1 MSGVVNTDSQYVK
14 WIKDISERFKRSQ
27 IKAAC
32 SVNVELLKFY
42 WSLGKEIAIRE
53 RDNRYGKHLIDR
65 LSKDLRDELPDV
77 KSFSRTNLYYMKG
90 FYELY
95 SNEIVPQVG
104 EQSELIA
111 FYIPWG
117 HNKLIIDKC
126 RNNTDKAI
134 FFVKQTIENNWSRAV
149 LLNFLDT
156 DLYERKGKA
165 ITNFGMVLPSVQSD
179 LAQEL
184 IKDPYNFDFLTLREN
199 YNEKELEDALMN
211 NIQKLLME
219 LGKGFAFVGREYRL
233 VVGNTE
239 QFIDLLFYNIPNHCY
254 VVVEVKVRDFEPG
267 DMGQLGTYI
276 GAVDGLLK
284 DEGDNHT
291 IGLLICKTKDNVLA
305 QYAVNMINAPIGISE
320 YELSTLIPKEYK
332 KSMPTIEEIEN
343 ELKDKHKL
351 DERNIMNTAKINIL
365 FKSSYGDVTPDFFV
379 EGRVQDLQTERD
391 SI

>member
-1 MSGVVNTDSQYVK
+1 MSDVINNDPQYVK
-14 WIKDISERFKRSQ
+14 WIKDISEQFKRSQ

-104 EQSELIA
+104 EQSELMP

-126 RNNTDKAI
+126 RDNSDKAI

-156 DLYERKGKA
+156 DLYERQGKQLR
-165 ITNFGMVLPSVQSD
+165 ISVRCCH
-179 LAQEL
+179 LFRVIL
-184 IKDPYNFDFLTLREN
+184 LR
-199 YNEKELEDALMN
+199 
-211 NIQKLLME
+211 
-219 LGKGFAFVGREYRL
+219 
-233 VVGNTE
+233 
-239 QFIDLLFYNIPNHCY
+239 
-254 VVVEVKVRDFEPG
+254 
-267 DMGQLGTYI
+267 
-276 GAVDGLLK
+276 
-284 DEGDNHT
+284 
-291 IGLLICKTKDNVLA
+291 
-305 QYAVNMINAPIGISE
+305 S
-320 YELSTLIPKEYK
+320 
-332 KSMPTIEEIEN
+332 
-343 ELKDKHKL
+343 
-351 DERNIMNTAKINIL
+351 
-365 FKSSYGDVTPDFFV
+365 
-379 EGRVQDLQTERD
+379 
-391 SI
+391 